1 MKYKLD
7 YLKSFIKVLFWP
19 ILLELGQFLLII
31 LFTIFFN
38 MNYIA
43 TLKKQFPNLTDFQI
57 SNKFNE
63 IMNTN
68 KYIEELNIFLRS
80 RSLIIIIILMIIVLP
95 LIIKSYKK
103 LKIKENKTYKLTKL
117 IINSCLLALILNI
130 TIYLI
135 NTILPITNRYDN
147 MSIKINIILTTGFLA
162 PILEEYIFRG
172 LVYNKL
178 KKFNSKKTAIIITT
192 ILFALLHFELSQII
206 YTLLVGF
213 YLIYIYDKTN
223 NIYLSILT
231 HIIIN
236 TSTILLMPLII
247 NTNIYIQVGLLI
259 ILSLCFYQNLII
271 NFFKEN
277 T

>member
-135 NTILPITNRYDN
+135 NIILPITNRYDN